1 MRTMSEP
8 HSPQPR
14 LVGAVQTT
22 GSRTAGANHAD
33 GAVDLT
39 AASSHPMGK
48 IARDATHAGDDGL
61 LDTLRGWLRHL
72 RRSKGSETVREAL
85 EELIEDRDDAGIPI
99 DDQERVL
106 LGNILH
112 LREQT
117 AYDVMV
123 PRADIVGVE
132 VETVLPELIELFIKC
147 GHSRLPVYR
156 GNLDDVVGMVHIK
169 DILSASR
176 VDKPFQL
183 QRLVRRVLFVSP
195 AMRVMDLLLEMRL
208 KRTHMALVVDEYGGI
223 DGLVTIEDVVEQIVG
238 EIEDEHDRAVEPDMV
253 VRPDGIIEAD
263 ARTPIEEFEEVVG
276 PMLTE
281 EEREDVDTLG
291 GLVFFVAGRVPS
303 RGELIAHPSGLEFEV
318 VDADP
323 RRIKWLRVRRT
334 ATPAAAETA

>member
-8 HSPQPR
+8 HSPPPR
-14 LVGAVQTT
+14 SFGAVQ
-22 GSRTAGANHAD
+22 AD
-33 GAVDLT
+33 GARPVGT
-39 AASSHPMGK
+39 AFVNGAADPAAGSSHHVGK
-48 IARDATHAGDDGL
+48 IARDAAHAGDDGL
-61 LDTLRGWLRHL
+61 LDTLRGWLRLL

-123 PRADIVGVE
+123 PRADIVGVDA
-132 VETVLPELIELFIKC
+132 ETALPDLTELFIKC

-176 VDKPFQL
+176 VDKPLQL

-195 AMRVMDLLLEMRL
+195 AMRVMDLLLEMRI

-238 EIEDEHDRAVEPDMV
+238 EIEDEHDRAVDPDMV
-253 VRPDGIIEAD
+253 VRPDGVIEAD

-276 PMLTE
+276 PMLTD
-281 EEREDVDTLG
+281 EERDDVDTLG

-334 ATPAAAETA
+334 PSPVAAESA